1 MEINSVSNVVVV
13 TGAANGI
20 GAETA
25 KLLVQDGYTVVGL
38 DREPGDIEGV
48 TFYEF
53 DVTQVDQHSAV
64 LDRIEAEHGP
74 ISALA
79 NVAGAFVATSLET
92 MTLDQLRKQL
102 AVFLEGA
109 VFLARTAGLRMAK
122 GDGGRIVNVSS
133 TASFSAMPDALA
145 YNTAK
150 GGLDAAT
157 RSIALELTRQNVLV
171 NVVAP
176 GFVRTRMSSDP
187 ETGLNEAETD
197 WFKTDFVDNGR
208 LPIGRTA
215 DPSEVAAAIVFL
227 LSNRNTYISGATLV
241 VDGGMTSTM

>member
-1 MEINSVSNVVVV
+1 MSNVVVV

-48 TFYEF
+48 TFYAF

>member
-1 MEINSVSNVVVV
+1 MSNVAVV

-25 KLLVQDGYTVVGL
+25 KLLVKDGYTVVGL
-38 DREPGDIEGV
+38 DRELGNVEGV

-53 DVTQVDQHSAV
+53 DVTQVDVHDAV
-64 LDRIEAEHGP
+64 LERIEAEQGP
-74 ISALA
+74 ITGLA
-79 NVAGAFVATSLET
+79 NVAGAFVPTNVET
-92 MTLDQLRKQL
+92 MTLEQLRRQL
-102 AVFLEGA
+102 TVFLEGA
-109 VFLARTAGLRMAK
+109 VFLARAAGARMARA
-122 GDGGRIVNVSS
+122 GGGRIVNVSS
-133 TASFSAMPDALA
+133 TGSFAAMPDALA
-145 YNTAK
+145 YSTAK

-157 RSIALELTRQNVLV
+157 RSLALELTRRNVLV

-187 ETGLNEAETD
+187 ETGVNEADTD

-227 LSNRNTYISGATLV
+227 LSDRNTYISGATLV
-241 VDGGMTSTM
+241 VDGGLTSTM

>member
-1 MEINSVSNVVVV
+1 MSNVAVV

-25 KLLVQDGYTVVGL
+25 RLLVKDGYTVVGL
-38 DREPGDIEGV
+38 DRELGNVDGV

-53 DVTQVDQHSAV
+53 DVTHVDSHGAV
-64 LDRIEAEHGP
+64 LDRIEAEHGL
-74 ISALA
+74 IAGLA
-79 NVAGAFVATSLET
+79 NVAGAFVPTNTET
-92 MTLDQLRKQL
+92 MTLDQLRAQL

-109 VFLARTAGLRMAK
+109 VFLARTAGARMSKA
-122 GDGGRIVNVSS
+122 GGGRIVNVSS
-133 TASFSAMPDALA
+133 TGATAAMPDALV

-157 RSIALELTRQNVLV
+157 RSLALEMTRSSVLV

-176 GFVRTRMSSDP
+176 GFVRTRMSNDP
-187 ETGLNEAETD
+187 ETGVNEADSD
-197 WFKTDFVDNGR
+197 WFKTDYVDNGR

-215 DPSEVAAAIVFL
+215 DPSEVAAAIAFL
-227 LSNRNTYISGATLV
+227 LSDRNTYISGATLV
-241 VDGGMTSTM
+241 VDGGLTATM

>member
-1 MEINSVSNVVVV
+1 LEKHSVSNVAVV

-25 KLLVQDGYTVVGL
+25 KLLVKDGYVVVGL

-48 TFYEF
+48 TFYDF
-53 DVTQVDQHSAV
+53 DVTQVDQHGAV
-64 LDRIEAEHGP
+64 LERIEAEHGP

-79 NVAGAFVATSLET
+79 NVAGAFVPTNVET
-92 MTLDQLRKQL
+92 LTLDLFRKQL
-102 AVFLEGA
+102 TVFLEGA
-109 VFLARTAGLRMAK
+109 VFLAQAAGLRMAK
-122 GDGGRIVNVSS
+122 AGGGRIVNVSS
-133 TASFSAMPDALA
+133 TASFSAMPEAIA

-150 GGLDAAT
+150 GGVDAAS
-157 RSIALELTRQNVLV
+157 RSLALELTRQNVLV

-187 ETGLNEAETD
+187 ETGLNEADTD

-215 DPSEVAAAIVFL
+215 DPAEVATAIVFL
-227 LSNRNTYISGATLV
+227 LSDRNTYISGATLV
-241 VDGGMTSTM
+241 VDGAMTSTM